1 MLPSARSTGCLRK
14 LQNWRN
20 DVNWRELQRRLNTL
34 TEEEL
39 WNLIEAEL
47 NGQRR
52 VSLIERMHMRVA
64 ALRTTRERLELLKRA
79 TRSTP

>member
-1 MLPSARSTGCLRK
+1 MNLSWRDLQRK
-14 LQNWRN
+14 LNQ
-20 DVNWRELQRRLNTL
+20 L
-34 TEEEL
+34 TESEL

-52 VSLIERMHMRVA
+52 VSLIERMHMRAA

>member
-1 MLPSARSTGCLRK
+1 MTFS
-14 LQNWRN
+14 
-20 DVNWRELQRRLNTL
+20 WRELQRRLNTL
-34 TEEEL
+34 TEAEL

-52 VSLIERMHMRVA
+52 VSLIERMHMRAA

>member
-1 MLPSARSTGCLRK
+1 M
-14 LQNWRN
+14 
-20 DVNWRELQRRLNTL
+20 NWRELQRRLNTL
-34 TEEEL
+34 TEDEL

-52 VSLIERMHMRVA
+52 VSLIERMHMRVS

-79 TRSTP
+79 TT

>member
-1 MLPSARSTGCLRK
+1 M
-14 LQNWRN
+14 QNWRN

-47 NGQRR
+47 KGQRR
-52 VSLIERMHMRVA
+52 VSLIERMHMRAA
-64 ALRTTRERLELLKRA
+64 ALRTTRERLDLLKRA
-79 TRSTP
+79 TT

>member
-1 MLPSARSTGCLRK
+1 MTFS
-14 LQNWRN
+14 
-20 DVNWRELQRRLNTL
+20 WRELQRRLNTL

-52 VSLIERMHMRVA
+52 VSLIERMHMRA
-64 ALRTTRERLELLKRA
+64 SALRTTRERLELLKRA

>member
-1 MLPSARSTGCLRK
+1 MTFS
-14 LQNWRN
+14 
-20 DVNWRELQRRLNTL
+20 WRELQRRLNTL

-52 VSLIERMHMRVA
+52 VSLIERMHMRAA

>member
-1 MLPSARSTGCLRK
+1 MNLSWRDLQRK
-14 LQNWRN
+14 LNQ
-20 DVNWRELQRRLNTL
+20 L
-34 TEEEL
+34 TESEL